1 MSADPTPAFS
11 SPVRSPVRS
20 ALLRGA
26 LVGAATCALTCVAV
40 IAFVG
45 APDGMLVFALF
56 SAGVGL
62 ASAPAAWLEARL
74 APAGWPRAIAA
85 ACAGAVLAFVVAVLA
100 ILQALYAKG
109 ALAGDPARGL
119 QEATDAVERL
129 ARWKTV
135 EMLAPLGLPVALT
148 TLARVRGLR
157 PLAHGV
163 VSLLLGLAL
172 VAYFQGTGGAR
183 QERDLFGAIAL
194 VLALVLPPAAWLGDP
209 LERRLWPAAPP

>member
-1 MSADPTPAFS
+1 MSAEPTAAAS
-11 SPVRSPVRS
+11 SPVRS

-40 IAFVG
+40 LAFVG

-74 APAGWPRAIAA
+74 ARAEPSWSRAIAA
-85 ACAGAVLAFVVAVLA
+85 AAAGALLAFVVAVLA
-100 ILQALYAKG
+100 ILQALYARG

-148 TLARVRGLR
+148 TLARARRLR

-163 VSLLLGLAL
+163 TSLLLGLAL

-183 QERDLFGAIAL
+183 QERELFGAIGV
-194 VLALVLPPAAWLGDP
+194 VLALVLPPAAWLGDR
-209 LERRLWPAAPP
+209 LERRLWPPTP